1 MIREDDAIFFT
12 DQDKKNLLVRRYTS
26 EELTNK
32 ERAFRKKR
40 TTRRCILLIL
50 VVVDIALMF
59 LFEQLE
65 YSLQII
71 LAFLVFLVILNE
83 YIDRVNLKAIRREF
97 YVEIEVKEHLK
108 IEVILEQTLSP
119 GSKATTF
126 YPVRGVDTET
136 GYESIFYVSKEQ
148 YDAEVGDRIRI
159 STRFKEL

>member
-12 DQDKKNLLVRRYTS
+12 DQDKRNLLVRRYTS
-26 EELTNK
+26 EELANK

-40 TTRRCILLIL
+40 TIRRCILQIL
-50 VVVDIALMF
+50 VVVDVALMF

-71 LAFLVFLVILNE
+71 LAFLVFLVTLHE

-108 IEVILEQTLSP
+108 TEVILEQTLSP

-126 YPVRGVDTET
+126 YSVRGFDTET
-136 GYESIFYVSKEQ
+136 DYESIFYVSKEQ
-148 YDAEVGDRIRI
+148 YDTEVGDRIRI